1 MARFQYTRFETIYD
15 NREQAI
21 ELLSGLSRLYAETV
35 AVKYYDN
42 SGNIC
47 IILGLYKSTAP
58 GDFEISYETKESAES
73 LPRVFTVKRVGAQSN
88 IECINVALFGE
99 SPINRDIVI
108 ITESDNSSVTSLIYF
123 KGEWELLATPGIGG
137 SGPGITIETANTDTV
152 TMKYEGGKISAKVNI
167 DESSLIYDPEV
178 SGIRVNKIYGGTF

>member
-1 MARFQYTRFETIYD
+1 MFYV
-15 NREQAI
+15 
-21 ELLSGLSRLYAETV
+21 LM
-35 AVKYYDN
+35 
-42 SGNIC
+42 
-47 IILGLYKSTAP
+47 
-58 GDFEISYETKESAES
+58 
-73 LPRVFTVKRVGAQSN
+73 N

-123 KGEWELLATPGIGG
+123 KGEWELLATPGNGG
-137 SGPGITIETANTDTV
+137 LGPGITIETANTDTV